1 MDFQKFRLPS
11 LPAVVVALTDDGC
24 GCVVKKRK
32 ECMPKRRIDT
42 NPDRQPLSANP
53 FASLE
58 GLAKEGLP
66 QGEEPKAPM
75 PAAPKA
81 CAPYAVARTRKGG
94 MPVSLENRPGGKVV
108 TVVGNVSGDA
118 AALLNLLKH
127 RCGAGGAVRGEVIE
141 IQGDHRERITTLL
154 RDALR

>member
-1 MDFQKFRLPS
+1 
-11 LPAVVVALTDDGC
+11 
-24 GCVVKKRK
+24 
-32 ECMPKRRIDT
+32 MPKRRIDT

-66 QGEEPKAPM
+66 QGEE

-118 AALLNLLKH
+118 AALLKLLKH

-141 IQGDHRERITTLL
+141 IQGDHRDRITTLL